1 MGNSDFDIGRFEG
14 FITVVRKLSEIFATA
29 DQPALEQALRSDDL
43 SGACIALH
51 ISENSLTALLSQGGA
66 EAAKIAKEEPQIAS
80 LKLIDE
86 RLFGYF
92 AFAWA
97 RRLAQ

>member
-1 MGNSDFDIGRFEG
+1 MGNSDFGIGRFEG
-14 FITVVRKLSEIFATA
+14 FTAVVRKLSEIFAAA

-66 EAAKIAKEEPQIAS
+66 EAAKIAKAEPQIAVM
-80 LKLIDE
+80 
-86 RLFGYF
+86 
-92 AFAWA
+92 A
-97 RRLAQ
+97 RRQERRSPPASN